1 MSCRTRA
8 HVRYDAFEL
17 RLSGVK
23 RPRQPRSRRRN
34 SGREDFIFARLALVP
49 DINIFSKSP
58 PGAQYTKAM
67 RLPRRTPFADAKREI
82 PQLYSL
88 LYPPQS
94 LSLDEAREARAK
106 GIELVHDVYL
116 VRSGGNTCPVAIECT
131 TSLLS
136 ALTLDLDASATAR
149 TAAASLAVRQSLSLA
164 LIRLV
169 NSLVDSLQSG
179 AFARSIAHIAEQD
192 LKLPL
197 WLVEFRHRATHEG
210 LPGLQNCREAVAA
223 VS

>member
-1 MSCRTRA
+1 
-8 HVRYDAFEL
+8 
-17 RLSGVK
+17 
-23 RPRQPRSRRRN
+23 
-34 SGREDFIFARLALVP
+34 
-49 DINIFSKSP
+49 
-58 PGAQYTKAM
+58 M

-106 GIELVHDVYL
+106 GIERVHDVYL
-116 VRSGGNTCPVAIECT
+116 VRAGGNTCPVAIECT
-131 TSLLS
+131 ASLLS
-136 ALTLDLDASATAR
+136 ALTMDLDASATIR

-223 VS
+223 VSRACSFAEKAKLTRAFLRLVNLLIMNIGSRLAAIQLLDSDDAIA